1 MFSLGILLF
10 LSAALLGGAASAQD
24 RFARLEGYRVH
35 YQSIGS
41 GSRAVVF
48 LSGWG
53 CDTSLWRNQ
62 AAALAGYGRLLLVDL
77 PGHGRSDKP
86 DIPYTLSLFT
96 RAVSAVLDD
105 ARVEKVAV
113 VGHSLGGM
121 VAYQFAREHPTRTIA
136 LIWVDAAFGLPV
148 EVDKQI
154 AGFLAHAKEF
164 RAPDYKEAVLKF
176 IEPLFAP
183 ETPVAVREEVRRS
196 ILATPQYVLANSQ
209 EGLADRAIFTLDV
222 LDLPAFALF
231 SAFWKPERFMDIFK
245 KYLPRLESEVLPGV
259 GHYPMLEKPADT
271 NAALARF
278 LTKIQGELR

>member
-1 MFSLGILLF
+1 MSSLGIL
-10 LSAALLGGAASAQD
+10 
-24 RFARLEGYRVH
+24 ARLDGYCVH

-62 AAALAGYGRLLLVDL
+62 AAALARYGRLLLVDL

-105 ARVEKVAV
+105 ARVEKAVV

-121 VAYQFAREHPTRTIA
+121 VAYQFAREHPARTIA
-136 LIWVDAAFGLPV
+136 LIWCDAAFGLPI

-164 RAPDYKEAVLKF
+164 RAPDYKDKVLEF

-183 ETPVAVREEVRRS
+183 ETPTAVREEVRRS
-196 ILATPQYVLANSQ
+196 ILSTPQHVLANSQ
-209 EGLADRAIFTLDV
+209 EGLADRAMFSPVV

-231 SAFWKPERFMDIFK
+231 SPFWKPERFMDIFK
-245 KYLPRLESEVLPGV
+245 KYLPRLEYEILPGV
-259 GHYPMLEKPADT
+259 GHYPMLEKPAET

-278 LTKIQGELR
+278 LTKIQGELRYGPPSVSQGLGDGRSGP